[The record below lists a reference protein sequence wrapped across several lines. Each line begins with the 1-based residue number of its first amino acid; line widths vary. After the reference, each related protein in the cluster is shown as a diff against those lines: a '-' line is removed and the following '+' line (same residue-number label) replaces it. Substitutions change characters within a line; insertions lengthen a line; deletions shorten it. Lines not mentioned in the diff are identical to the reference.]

1 MCGVLGAPGAPFSK
15 VRHSTVRA
23 RVMIAIRSG
32 MSIGRLIL
40 LILFLPIICIV
51 AVFALQVAIQL
62 LAVLGMWISQLFAH

>member
-1 MCGVLGAPGAPFSK
+1 
-15 VRHSTVRA
+15 
-23 RVMIAIRSG
+23 MIAIRSR

-40 LILFLPIICIV
+40 LILFLPIVCIV